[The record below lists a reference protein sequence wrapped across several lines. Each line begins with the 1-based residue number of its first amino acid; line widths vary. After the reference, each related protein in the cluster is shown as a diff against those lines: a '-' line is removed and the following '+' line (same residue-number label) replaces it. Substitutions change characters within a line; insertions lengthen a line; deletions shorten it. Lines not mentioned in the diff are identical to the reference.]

1 MFLTLDNLA
10 HRYRCLPS
18 EAMARGTTFDL
29 YVLDISARYQTY
41 VHEREQAKT
50 NGHAPPVRKQ
60 LSTQEMLDMI
70 AKARGEDANSK
81 DKK

>member
-41 VHEREQAKT
+41 VHDREQAKT
-50 NGHAPPVRKQ
+50 NGQAPPLRKPLSQQQ
-60 LSTQEMLDMI
+60 LADML
-70 AKARGEDANSK
+70 AQARSMDA
-81 DKK
+81 D